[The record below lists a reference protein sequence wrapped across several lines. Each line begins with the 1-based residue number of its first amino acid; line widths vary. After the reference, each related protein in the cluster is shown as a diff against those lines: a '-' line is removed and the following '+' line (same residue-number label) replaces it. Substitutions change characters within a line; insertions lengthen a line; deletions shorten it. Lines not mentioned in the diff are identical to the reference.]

1 MSVECEFNFRMPSS
15 QVKLSNNLDLIQTD
29 WPSAAFR
36 SDWIGRQFLTIGDE
50 DIRQRLQLGEDSR
63 WEFRQIEFSGE
74 RPTGPR
80 REDLADEMTAFANAN
95 GGVLFCG
102 VTDEGQIQGMSS
114 KQMEA
119 LDKMLVEL
127 STDAINP
134 PVQIDVHHRILDGKI
149 FVLVEVMRGYAVHDR
164 SGYAYIRV
172 GSTKRRLDG
181 DERLRLAQRR
191 AQNRYIWFDQQVVP
205 LTGFGTLD
213 ERLWE
218 PLLSVYGA
226 NDPRQGLLNLR
237 LLAKDE
243 AGVERAT
250 NAGILLCTK
259 SPQEWLPQATVLAIR
274 YRGQDRASGQLEA
287 KEIVGPLPDQIAAA
301 VAFVTRN
308 MQVAA
313 HKFPAREN
321 VPQYSVAAVFEAVVN
336 AVAHRDYSNTSRRI
350 MLSMFKD
357 RLEIDSPGPL
367 RNGLTVEGMVT
378 GQSTRNEVIA
388 STLGR
393 IPVGDVVGADHR
405 RCLMERT
412 GDGVS
417 IILNETRKI
426 SGVRPE
432 FRIVDESNLMLT
444 IHAAKLELSPSDA
457 TVTVHSRGKPLSGA
471 KVLALFPNKTWQLS
485 TTDEDGN
492 AAFDLYTT
500 HLPMTV
506 YAAAPGFCAGVE
518 REWRPN
524 EGGLLLEL
532 APLSTGGAVIFPKDS
547 GHLPGLQGR
556 LNPKRDTS
564 DRTYLYADNIAIE
577 EGRIQPVPFRLGKP
591 IRLTDA
597 YGVEMLATIIDIVG
611 RAALVEYRP
620 FKP

>member
-1 MSVECEFNFRMPSS
+1 M
-15 QVKLSNNLDLIQTD
+15 
-29 WPSAAFR
+29 
-36 SDWIGRQFLTIGDE
+36 TIGDE

-127 STDAINP
+127 STDAVIP
-134 PVQIDVHHRILDGKI
+134 PVQIDVHHRILDGKT
-149 FVLVEVMRGYAVHDR
+149 FVLAEVMRGYAVHER
-164 SGYAYIRV
+164 SGRAFVRV
-172 GSTKRRLDG
+172 GSTKRQLAAA
-181 DERLRLAQRR
+181 ERLGLAQKRV
-191 AQNRYIWFDQQVVP
+191 QSRYRWFDQQVVP

-226 NDPRQGLLNLR
+226 SDPRRGLLNLR

-259 SPQEWLPQATVLAIR
+259 SPQEWLPQATVLATR
-274 YRGQDRASGQLEA
+274 YRGHDRASGQLDA
-287 KEIVGPLPDQIAAA
+287 QEIVGPLTDQIAAA
-301 VAFVTRN
+301 VAFVIRN
-308 MQVAA
+308 MRVASR
-313 HKFPAREN
+313 KLPEREN
-321 VPQYSVAAVFEAVVN
+321 VPQYSAAAVFEAVVN

-350 MLSMFKD
+350 RLSMFKD

-367 RNGLTVEGMVT
+367 RNGLTVDGMVT

-388 STLGR
+388 SVLGR

-426 SGVRPE
+426 SGVWPE
-432 FRIVDESNLMLT
+432 FRILDESNLVLT
-444 IHAAKLELSPSDA
+444 IPAAKLELSPSDA
-457 TVTVHSRGKPLSGA
+457 TVTVHSGGEPLSGA
-471 KVLALFPNKTWQLS
+471 EVLALFPNKTWKFS

-492 AAFDLYTT
+492 AAFELYTT

-506 YAAAPGFCAGVE
+506 YVAAPGFCAGIE

-524 EGGLLLEL
+524 RGGLLLEL
-532 APLSTGGAVIFPKDS
+532 APLSTGGGTIFSKDS